1 VYISFHIY
9 EDNANLG
16 RVQVELDFWLQSYLN
31 EIFYQRVRPYQLSS
45 LWLNQRIQKLNF
57 DWFAVTQE

>member
-1 VYISFHIY
+1 MYISFHIY

-45 LWLNQRIQKLNF
+45 LCLNQRIQKLNF